1 MADRLHRGA
10 AFGVGTVLSRSFP
23 IWIRNLVPFTVLSLV
38 VYSPLIIYSFL
49 TFLGGEVS
57 EDAESRYNIISTL
70 AGRVLDLIV
79 TGAVVYGV
87 FQQVRGQPAGLGDCI
102 RVGFSRLLPILGI
115 GIVVGILV
123 TLGLLAFVIPGII
136 LQLMWWVAVPVA
148 VVERLGVVGS
158 MQRSA
163 KLTSG
168 EKGTIFL
175 VLLVLGLIQFAA
187 IFGIAF
193 VLGMTMPDAGA
204 AQAVITLLVAIPFG
218 ALTAVANAVGYHDL
232 RVAKEGVGID
242 DLVKVF
248 E

>member
-1 MADRLHRGA
+1 MAERTRRGA

-23 IWIRNLVPFTVLSLV
+23 IWIRNLVPFTILSLV
-38 VYSPLIIYSFL
+38 VYSPLIIYAFV
-49 TFLGGEVS
+49 TFAGGEVTK
-57 EDAESRYNIISTL
+57 EAESRYDLVSTL

-87 FQQVRGQPAGLGDCI
+87 FQQVRGQPAGLGDCL
-102 RVGFSRLLPILGI
+102 RVGFSRLLPVLGI
-115 GIVVGILV
+115 GIIVAVLV
-123 TLGLLAFVIPGII
+123 TLGLLALVIPGIL

-175 VLLVLGLIQFAA
+175 ILLVLGLIQFAV

-193 VLGMTMPDAGA
+193 VAAMVLPEAGA
-204 AQAVITLLVAIPFG
+204 AQALVTLLIAIPFG

-242 DLVKVF
+242 DLIKVF